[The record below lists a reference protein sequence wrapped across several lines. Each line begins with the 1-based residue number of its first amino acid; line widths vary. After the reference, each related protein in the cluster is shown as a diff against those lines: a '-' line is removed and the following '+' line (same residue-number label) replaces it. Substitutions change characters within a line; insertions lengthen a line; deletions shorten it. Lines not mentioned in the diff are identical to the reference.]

1 MIEKGKDAMRD
12 KVLGVM
18 VAMLAAGAAQAEG
31 SLDAKARSFGINLPQ
46 GYLAQDA
53 LPDSNVFLPP
63 PPAADSA
70 ALALDQASA
79 EQAVAL
85 NGTARFQQATRDAA
99 IGSAEVTGLFS
110 CAAGIAIGPKTTPKT
125 DALLH
130 KAMTDLGI
138 GGYPTKDKYKHVRPF
153 MVNDKPTCTPDQD
166 AMLRED
172 GSYPSGHSAIGF
184 GWGLI
189 LSELV
194 PDRGAELV
202 ERGREFGD
210 SRMVCNVHWLSDVQ
224 TGRYVAA
231 AVVSRLHAEPAFRDD
246 MAAAAA
252 ELAASSAKPDA
263 ADCEREAAALAQDW
277 PGNR

>member
-1 MIEKGKDAMRD
+1 MKGKTICA
-12 KVLGVM
+12 
-18 VAMLAAGAAQAEG
+18 VAALALLAGAAGAETT
-31 SLDAKARSFGINLPQ
+31 LDEKARSFGVNLPP
-46 GYLAQDA
+46 GYLPADA
-53 LPDSNVFLPP
+53 LPDSNIFLPP
-63 PPAADSA
+63 PPAAGSA

-79 EQAVAL
+79 DQAVAL
-85 NGTARFQQATRDAA
+85 NGTPRFAQATLDAG
-99 IGSAEVTGLFS
+99 IQFPDVTGLFS
-110 CAAGIAIGPKTTPKT
+110 CAAGIAIGPDTTPKT

-153 MVNDKPTCTPDQD
+153 MVNEKPTCTPDHD

-172 GSYPSGHSAIGF
+172 GSYPSGHSTIGY

-189 LSELV
+189 LAELL
-194 PDRGAELV
+194 PARAAELV

-224 TGRYVAA
+224 TGRYVAG
-231 AVVSRLHAEPAFRDD
+231 AVVSRLHAAPEFRAD
-246 MAAAAA
+246 MEAAAA
-252 ELAASSAKPDA
+252 ELAASTAKPDP